1 MYGLLALQGMAGNRA
16 VTGLVTNQPTFVQR
30 DPQAEPPVDFAI
42 FVGDGRH
49 KPDDAEYAA
58 AIGRKDAERL
68 RAAGTLSTEDRQ
80 EINAKLKY
88 FKGAGYDAYVAQ
100 VKPALVEVTSE
111 EIDMSEEAAKTDE
124 AFTPAQLDLIGQA
137 ANVNVL
143 FSTIKDLRLERIR
156 TWSETAK
163 LEEPKPLRKALEIA
177 VTVAAAAT
185 GGVVGTLI
193 AKNLTG
199 LAQEFVKAGGGELI
213 EKVGGD
219 LFQFAM
225 NDAGASLQK
234 GAMEAF
240 QRRDLVIEPALAA
253 QSGDLLGVYT
263 EAMRLQTI
271 AETMEQQEEFN
282 LNAGTTHRSLPL
294 LLKNLA
300 LKVIYLRLMTQPE
313 VFQREL
319 TVGFLRLMDENH
331 VAKVANEDY
340 GGDRQRAWRED
351 EDLHEVEERM
361 GNLLV
366 LPARYTTLSKWYAP
380 RLDFG
385 DFRAQATEV
394 NTRTLQKLA
403 GTPVK
408 DLPLTLAFRYWVE
421 NPIYRILKG
430 DWVQAWF
437 TRDPGGNVWLDEDLE
452 EGAMEWLASYHSG
465 IDRMLTDEERAK
477 YAPLGAKKLYE
488 ATKNKLLV
496 NVSNSDLL

>member
-1 MYGLLALQGMAGNRA
+1 MHGLHALQGMAGNRA
-16 VTGLVTNQPTFVQR
+16 VTGLVTGQPTFVQR

-42 FVGDGRH
+42 FLGDGRH
-49 KPDDAEYAA
+49 KPDDTKFAA
-58 AIGRKDAERL
+58 TIGKKDAERL

-80 EINAKLKY
+80 EVNAKLKY

-111 EIDMSEEAAKTDE
+111 EIDMSEEAGQTGDV
-124 AFTPAQLDLIGQA
+124 FTPAQLDLIGQA
-137 ANVNVL
+137 ANVNML
-143 FSTIKDLRLERIR
+143 FSAIKDVRLERVR
-156 TWSETAK
+156 TWTETAK

-193 AKNLTG
+193 TKNLTG

-213 EKVGGD
+213 EKVSGD
-219 LFQFAM
+219 LFQYAM
-225 NDAGASLQK
+225 TDAGASLQK
-234 GAMEAF
+234 GATEAF
-240 QRRDLVIEPALAA
+240 ERRDLVTVPALGKAE
-253 QSGDLLGVYT
+253 DLLGVYT
-263 EAMRLQTI
+263 EAMRLHTI

-300 LKVIYLRLMTQPE
+300 LKVIYLRLMTQPD

-319 TVGFLRLMDENH
+319 TVGFLRLMDENQ

-340 GGDRQRAWRED
+340 GGDKDKAWRED

-366 LPARYTTLSKWYAP
+366 LPARYTTLAEWHSP

-394 NTRTLQKLA
+394 NTKTLQKLA

-408 DLPLTLAFRYWVE
+408 DLPLTLAFRYWVQ
-421 NPIYRILKG
+421 NPIYRVFKG
-430 DWVQAWF
+430 EWIQAWF
-437 TRDPGGNVWLDEDLE
+437 TRDPSGNVWLDDDIE

-465 IDRMLTDEERAK
+465 ISRMLSDEEREK
-477 YAPLGAKKLYE
+477 YAPLGARKLYE
-488 ATKNKLLV
+488 ATKSKLLV
-496 NVSNSDLL
+496 SVTNSDLL